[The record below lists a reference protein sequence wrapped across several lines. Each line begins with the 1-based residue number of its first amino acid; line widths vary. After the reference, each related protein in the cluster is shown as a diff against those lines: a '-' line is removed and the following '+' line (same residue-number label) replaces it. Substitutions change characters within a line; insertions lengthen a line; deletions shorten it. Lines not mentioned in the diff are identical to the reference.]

1 MAWTTG
7 HTPTC
12 GQPCDVCGDACD
24 RSPDHP
30 GGDHLCGLHS
40 PR

>member
-7 HTPTC
+7 HTPSC
-12 GQPCDVCGDACD
+12 GAACDVCGAPCD

-30 GGDHLCGLHS
+30 GGAHLCTAHS